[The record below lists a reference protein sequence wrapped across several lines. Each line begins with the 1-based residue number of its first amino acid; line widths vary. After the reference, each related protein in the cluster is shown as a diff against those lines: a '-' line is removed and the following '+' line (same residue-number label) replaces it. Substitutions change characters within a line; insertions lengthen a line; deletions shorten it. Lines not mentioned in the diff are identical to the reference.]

1 MVNMAKTVWGFDLS
15 PGSETVDVD
24 IRTAYS
30 DGFLTSPKKFPI
42 VFKARSITH
51 QKVIEKEY
59 ETMKSFFAL
68 YKD

>member
-1 MVNMAKTVWGFDLS
+1 
-15 PGSETVDVD
+15 VDVD

-30 DGFLTSPKKFPI
+30 GGFLTSPKKFPI
-42 VFKARSITH
+42 VFKPRSITH